1 MSYSIRRWMSTG
13 GMQFDD
19 SATAK
24 TAEDAI
30 RKAEMLA
37 GIFHSCINEDVRKQ
51 IQELAPGD
59 VLSIRKSSLH
69 FSLRIR
75 RNKR

>member
-19 SATAK
+19 SETAK
-24 TAEDAI
+24 TAEDAA

-51 IQELAPGD
+51 IQELEPGD